1 MNEQKWIKKNLDLE
15 SFYNDVQ
22 NIFEKGGSLP
32 ETVGRGPI
40 LDLVFMNLLFSKSK
54 DKVDEY
60 IGVETE
66 NRCSIQYRTVYSSS
80 HFEPILWMLG
90 LISLSWLTINLEK
103 KTEDGHC
110 QNPDH
115 KLVQGHP
122 YCNIGSEFH
131 RGFYDALLGT
141 LNVLTTFVHEQ
152 TPNVIEKDVSHDE
165 ANAHELDKQSKHQ

>member
-1 MNEQKWIKKNLDLE
+1 MKERKWIKKNLDLE

-22 NIFEKGGSLP
+22 NIFEKRGSLQ
-32 ETVGRGPI
+32 EKVGRGAI
-40 LDLVFMNLLFSKSK
+40 LDLVFMNLLSSTAQ

-66 NRCSIQYRTVYSSS
+66 NRCSVQCPTVYGSG

-90 LISLSWLTINLEK
+90 LISLSWLTINLKK

-115 KLVQGHP
+115 KLFQGHP

-131 RGFYDALLGT
+131 RGFYDALLET
-141 LNVLTTFVHEQ
+141 LNVLTTYVHEQ
-152 TPNVIEKDVSHDE
+152 TPNVIETDV
-165 ANAHELDKQSKHQ
+165 